1 MASGHVRSRDIGGG
15 LNSLGGAKTGDVGV
29 SGVVS
34 GIGDLVGRAADWV
47 GDMFRRDV
55 LCIISEQHN
64 IREQH

>member
-1 MASGHVRSRDIGGG
+1 LVEALTALAGRRPVMWGFLVWKR
-15 LNSLGGAKTGDVGV
+15 
-29 SGVVS
+29 
-34 GIGDLVGRAADWV
+34 IGDLVGRAADWV